1 MARRGHG
8 EGSIYQRS
16 DGRWA
21 GSISL
26 EGGKRKTLYGKTRK
40 EVQQQLKAALHQ
52 QQQGTLVVAP
62 QQKVGPFLVQ
72 WLEDVHK
79 HAVRPRTYERYESLL
94 RLHIVPGIGHHQ
106 LQKLTPQH
114 VQRFYTQ
121 KLNEGLSPTTVASFH
136 KMLHLAFEKAVR
148 WNLIPRNVCEAV
160 DPPRTKHY
168 EIQPLNQEQ
177 IQRFLAA
184 AAGHRLEALF
194 VLALATGMRRGE
206 IMALKWQDVD
216 LSTGLLQVRRVLTHV
231 PAKLND
237 GKGGYVEAEP
247 KTERS
252 RRSLVIASFAL
263 EKLKEHRVRQLEM
276 KLKAGPL
283 WKENDFVFCSSVG
296 GHLHTA
302 RDIFT
307 QFKKLLKQADLPDI
321 RFHDLRHSSATM
333 FLVLGTHP
341 KVVQEMLG
349 HSQISMTLDIYSH
362 VLPTMQVEAVSK
374 LDSALRG

>member
-40 EVQQQLKAALHQ
+40 EVQEQLKTALHQ

-79 HAVRPRTYERYESLL
+79 HTIRPRTYERYESMI
-94 RLHIVPGIGHHQ
+94 RLHIIPGIGHHQ
-106 LQKLTPQH
+106 LQKLVPQQL
-114 VQRFYTQ
+114 QRFYTQ
-121 KLNEGLSPTTVASFH
+121 KLDEGLSPTTVASFH

-148 WNLIPRNVCEAV
+148 WNLISRNVCETV
-160 DPPRTKHY
+160 DPPRAKHY

-184 AAGHRLEALF
+184 AVGHRSEALF

-206 IMALKWQDVD
+206 IMALKWQDID
-216 LSTGLLQVRRVLTHV
+216 LSTGLLQVRRVLTHM
-231 PAKLND
+231 PAKLN

-252 RRSLVIASFAL
+252 RRSIVIAPFAL
-263 EKLKEHRVRQLEM
+263 DKLKEHRVRQLEA
-276 KLKAGPL
+276 KLKAGSI
-283 WKENDFVFCSSVG
+283 WKENDLVFCSSVG
-296 GHLHTA
+296 GHLHTS

-307 QFKKLLKQADLPDI
+307 QFKKLLKEAGLPDI

-333 FLVLGTHP
+333 FLALGTHP

-349 HSQISMTLDIYSH
+349 HSQIATTLDIYSH
-362 VLPTMQVEAVSK
+362 VLPTMQVEAVNK
-374 LDSALRG
+374 LDSVLRG